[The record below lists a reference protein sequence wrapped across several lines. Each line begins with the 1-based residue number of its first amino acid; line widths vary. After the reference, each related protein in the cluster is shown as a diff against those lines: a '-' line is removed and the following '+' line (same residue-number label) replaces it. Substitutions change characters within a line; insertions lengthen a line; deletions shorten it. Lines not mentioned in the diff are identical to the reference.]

1 MATHQDLLEAI
12 TRVRAATGSRDAWR
26 NGLTGED
33 IAAACNPF
41 SSPAALGA
49 VLTRIVAAHPEAF
62 LPGAAVTAPPVNQG
76 RAAEAIRDAE
86 SALAHQ
92 SSTAAQ
98 VDLQVV
104 TAVLNAH
111 AANVTGAAELN
122 RLQREIETAVL
133 SRTDLDTPAG
143 AREFQR
149 FLIGKLREIRTVVDT
164 AGLDATSKAALAAA
178 LAALYASA
186 TPEAGASADPDRK
199 PEPQAS
205 QDGSAAGEGPAVAAH
220 GRGTL
225 DAAGLADEVHIR
237 RGLAD
242 LVGPPDF
249 GAVPALAE
257 GPDFGDAPWGV
268 SEAPLDLPPESMYP
282 IQPMT
287 PAMAG
292 PATAPPVPAMTP
304 PVPAMTPPV
313 PAWGAG
319 APFGVGPPIFPDLGQ
334 SDLGQSGLGRSD
346 FGRDLARGSGFGD
359 LLRDRDADLRTEA
372 QSAGQSD
379 PGEGHEA
386 DSDEE
391 PEEAGVGDV
400 RDPAEGADA
409 GAGGQNDAATPAV
422 HTVQLPDGQT
432 VIAPTPVIAAA
443 ITAAVAGTPIPEAF
457 RQQGITLPPPGSPVA
472 APIDASTVAL
482 GDIGLFADRHALAL
496 GNGTA
501 LLDNQIQ
508 PVANVTGPGFLGWQ
522 HPPAP
527 TITNPPPPAVPAS
540 TRPAETAPS

>member
-1 MATHQDLLEAI
+1 MATHQDLLDAI
-12 TRVRAATGSRDAWR
+12 NRVRAATGSKDAWR

-49 VLTRIVAAHPEAF
+49 VLTRIVAAHPNAF
-62 LPGAAVTAPPVNQG
+62 LPGAATTAAQANQG
-76 RAAEAIRDAE
+76 QAAEAIRDAE

-92 SSTAAQ
+92 NSTAAQ

-111 AANVTGAAELN
+111 AANAAGAAGLD
-122 RLQREIETAVL
+122 RLQREIEAAVL

-178 LAALYASA
+178 LASLYASA
-186 TPEAGASADPDRK
+186 TPGASADTGRK
-199 PEPQAS
+199 PEPEAPQGGSADGDSPAPAAQAS
-205 QDGSAAGEGPAVAAH
+205 GP
-220 GRGTL
+220 L
-225 DAAGLADEVHIR
+225 SAAGLAE
-237 RGLAD
+237 LAD
-242 LVGPPDF
+242 LPEFAGGPDF
-249 GAVPALAE
+249 GAVTDLAEEPALA
-257 GPDFGDAPWGV
+257 APWDVGA
-268 SEAPLDLPPESMYP
+268 APLDVPPEPPMYP
-282 IQPMT
+282 VPPMT

-292 PATAPPVPAMTP
+292 PASAPPA
-304 PVPAMTPPV
+304 

-319 APFGVGPPIFPDLGQ
+319 APFGGGPPAFPDLGQ
-334 SDLGQSGLGRSD
+334 SGLGQSGLGRSD
-346 FGRDLARGSGFGD
+346 LGQSGWGRDFGLGSGIGD
-359 LLRDRDADLRTEA
+359 LLRDLDTDLRTEA
-372 QSAGQSD
+372 QAAGHRD
-379 PGEGHEA
+379 PGEGP
-386 DSDEE
+386 DEE
-391 PEEAGVGDV
+391 PEEEPEEIGGDDA
-400 RDPAEGADA
+400 RDPAEEADA
-409 GAGGQNDAATPAV
+409 SAAGQDDAVPSGT

-457 RQQGITLPPPGSPVA
+457 RQQGITLPPPGSPVT
-472 APIDASTVAL
+472 APIDGSTVAL
-482 GDIGLFADRHALAL
+482 GDIGVFADRHALAL

-508 PVANVTGPGFLGWQ
+508 PVATVTGPGFLGWQ

-527 TITNPPPPAVPAS
+527 TVTNPPPPAVPAS

>member
-12 TRVRAATGSRDAWR
+12 NRVRAATGNRDAWQ

-41 SSPAALGA
+41 TSSAALGA

-62 LPGAAVTAPPVNQG
+62 LPGAAATAPPANQG

-111 AANVTGAAELN
+111 AANVAGAAELN
-122 RLQREIETAVL
+122 RLQREIEAAVL

-178 LAALYASA
+178 LASLYASA
-186 TPEAGASADPDRK
+186 TPEAGASEDPARK
-199 PEPQAS
+199 PEP
-205 QDGSAAGEGPAVAAH
+205 EGPQERSAVADRPARPDSSAS
-220 GRGTL
+220 G
-225 DAAGLADEVHIR
+225 E
-237 RGLAD
+237 LAD
-242 LVGPPDF
+242 LSEFVGGPDV
-249 GAVPALAE
+249 GAVRGFAA
-257 GPDFGDAPWGV
+257 GPDFADSPWDI
-268 SEAPLDLPPESMYP
+268 SEAPLDVPPEPIYP
-282 IQPMT
+282 IPPMT
-287 PAMAG
+287 PAMGG
-292 PATAPPVPAMTP
+292 PAMAPSA
-304 PVPAMTPPV
+304 

-319 APFGVGPPIFPDLGQ
+319 PPFGGVPPAFPDPGQ
-334 SDLGQSGLGRSD
+334 SGLGQSGLGQSVLGRPDLGQSGWGQSGW
-346 FGRDLARGSGFGD
+346 GRDLGLSSGISD
-359 LLRDRDADLRTEA
+359 LLRDRDTDLPPEA
-372 QSAGQSD
+372 ESAAQRD
-379 PGEGHEA
+379 PGASPEA
-386 DSDEE
+386 DADEE
-391 PEEAGVGDV
+391 PDDTGGDDA
-400 RDPAEGADA
+400 RDPADEADT
-409 GAGGQNDAATPAV
+409 GAGGQDEAATPGV

-432 VIAPTPVIAAA
+432 IIAPTPVIAAT

-457 RQQGITLPPPGSPVA
+457 RQQGINIPPPGSPVTV
-472 APIDASTVAL
+472 PIDGSAL
-482 GDIGLFADRHALAL
+482 QIGDIGVFADRHALAL

-501 LLDNQIQ
+501 LLDHQIQ

-527 TITNPPPPAVPAS
+527 TIVNPPPPAFPAP